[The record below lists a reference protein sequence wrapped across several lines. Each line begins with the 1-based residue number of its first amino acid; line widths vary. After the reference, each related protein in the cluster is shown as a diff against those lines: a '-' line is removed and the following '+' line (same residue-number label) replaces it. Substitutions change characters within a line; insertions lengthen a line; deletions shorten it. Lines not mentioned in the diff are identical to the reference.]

1 MRRPLSRHS
10 SSYLTDFSRYRRS
23 TLGSARI
30 PPTRPQLAWRCP
42 ITASTPPTAISWEYA
57 ENWLE
62 EPEAIR
68 EARARAEDL
77 GCQPVSAAAAATLE
91 LLAASVQAQAIVEV
105 GTGTGVSGAALLRGI
120 TPGGVLTSIDIEAE
134 SQRVARETLAALGF
148 DHLRARLI
156 AGRALEVLPR
166 MSDAAYDMVVIDGDR
181 AEYPA
186 ALAQAKRLLRI
197 GGLVVFVGVLDE
209 NAIADPARRDPET
222 IALRDT
228 AAQLRDDD
236 DWLPAL
242 ITSGSGLLVGALRG
256 RS

>member
-1 MRRPLSRHS
+1 M
-10 SSYLTDFSRYRRS
+10 
-23 TLGSARI
+23 
-30 PPTRPQLAWRCP
+30 
-42 ITASTPPTAISWEYA
+42 
-57 ENWLE
+57 
-62 EPEAIR
+62 
-68 EARARAEDL
+68 
-77 GCQPVSAAAAATLE
+77 SAAAAATLE

-156 AGRALEVLPR
+156 AGRALDVLPR

-181 AEYPA
+181 AEYLA

-222 IALRDT
+222 VALRDT

-256 RS
+256 RN